1 MKKPLL
7 LLASLALIGAGCT
20 STTNLETTT
29 QADVNADA
37 TAATSETTEIA
48 TDGSTTV
55 KSGAIEA
62 TVEVMPKTE
71 TKTETK
77 TEAKTETTTKTDEI
91 PVVEIKLGNPDV
103 KVTMETGNYFFNPK
117 TITASA
123 GQKVQILFT
132 KNTGS
137 HNFII
142 DKLGVNHTIK
152 QGEGLT
158 FTAPKEPGSYPFYCG
173 IGSHRSMGMEG
184 TLIVK

>member
-1 MKKPLL
+1 MKKSLL

-20 STTNLETTT
+20 STTNIDTTT
-29 QADVNADA
+29 QADVNVDKTA
-37 TAATSETTEIA
+37 TDNAEATSENTTETTA
-48 TDGSTTV
+48 DGTTV
-55 KSGAIEA
+55 IKSDGLEA
-62 TVEVMPKTE
+62 TIQVVPE
-71 TKTETK
+71 TKTKSETSVK
-77 TEAKTETTTKTDEI
+77 EDGVPVTEI
-91 PVVEIKLGNPDV
+91 QLGNPDV

-123 GQKVQILFT
+123 GQKIQIQFT

-142 DKLGVNHTIK
+142 DKLQLNHTIK

-158 FTAPKEPGSYPFYCG
+158 FTAPTEPGSYPFYCG